1 MILKIKN
8 GKVVDGTITEAN
20 VYVQDGKILA
30 VTPEELSFDEEFDAA
45 GRYISAGFV
54 DIHSHGGGSYDFMDG
69 DVECIVQ
76 GAKMHLTH
84 GTTSLYPTTVCAS
97 KAGLKK
103 AVNCIKDAMWF
114 PNVRGAHLEG
124 SYFSVEQCGA
134 QNTDYIRDIDFEEA
148 EDLIATGVV
157 KRWDF
162 APERA
167 HSPEFTDLLVKNGV
181 VPAIAHS
188 NAILEDVEKVFEKG
202 CKLVTHL
209 YSATSTITRVL
220 GYRRL
225 GVVESTF
232 LLDDMN
238 AEIIA
243 DGSHLPPRL
252 IEMILKI
259 KGVEKICL
267 VTDSMRA
274 AGMPDGEYIIG
285 SKDEGLPCIKEQGV
299 AKLLDRSAFAGSV
312 ATTDILVRTIY
323 KKVGYP
329 LVDAIRMM
337 TENPARIMG
346 LTQKGHVQ
354 EGFDADLVIF
364 DDDITVGDVMIEG
377 SWMVSGGE
385 YVGPAV

>member
-8 GKVVDGTITEAN
+8 GKVVDRTIREEN

-30 VTPEELSFDEEFDAA
+30 VTAENLPCDQEFDAQ
-45 GRYISAGFV
+45 GKYLSAGFV
-54 DIHSHGGGSYDFMDG
+54 DIHSHGAGGHDFMDG
-69 DVECIVQ
+69 DVNCILQ

-84 GTTSLYPTTVCAS
+84 GTTSLFPTTVCAS
-97 KAGLKK
+97 REGLKQ
-103 AVNCIKDAMWF
+103 AVLCIKEAMSF
-114 PNVRGAHLEG
+114 PNLRGAHLEG

-134 QNTDYIRDIDFEEA
+134 QNTDYIRDIDFDEA
-148 EDLIATGVV
+148 EDLIATGIV

-167 HSPEFTDLLVKNGV
+167 NSPEFTDFLVKHGV

-188 NAILEDVEKVFEKG
+188 NAILEDVEKVYDKG

-232 LLDDMN
+232 LLEDMM

-243 DGSHLPPRL
+243 DGHHLPPRL

-259 KGVEKICL
+259 KGVDKICL

-274 AGMPDGEYIIG
+274 AGMPEGESLIG
-285 SKDEGLPCIKEQGV
+285 GKDEGLPCIVEGGV
-299 AKLLDRSAFAGSV
+299 AKLPDRSAFAGSV
-312 ATTDILVRTIY
+312 ATTDRLVRTIY
-323 KKVGYP
+323 KLVGYP
-329 LVDAIRMM
+329 LEDAIRMM
-337 TENPARIMG
+337 TENPAKVMG
-346 LTQKGHVQ
+346 LTEKGRLLP
-354 EGFDADLVIF
+354 GFDADLVLF
-364 DDDITVGDVMIEG
+364 DDDIQVSEVMIG
-377 SWMVSGGE
+377 GNWMLQAGE
-385 YVGPAV
+385 YTGPAV